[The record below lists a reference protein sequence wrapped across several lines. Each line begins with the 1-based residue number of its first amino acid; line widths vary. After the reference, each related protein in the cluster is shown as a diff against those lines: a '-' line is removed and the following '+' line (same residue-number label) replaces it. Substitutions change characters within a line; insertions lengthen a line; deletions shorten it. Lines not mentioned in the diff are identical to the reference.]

1 MLRLAAADGYPFSRP
16 ASSLPLRF
24 SRPSRFSSLVA
35 CARRGGKKSSPTG
48 QNGGA
53 PRKAKKPLPVD
64 EADEEDIDEDA
75 FEALFSLLEE
85 DLKKDNL
92 SGADFDDEISE
103 EDLERLERELAAA
116 LDEDGGSSGGASAG
130 PDDTDDDDEDDEDLR
145 LPKLK
150 NWQLRRLAS
159 ALKIGRRKT
168 NIKALSAEL
177 GLERAVVLECLRDP
191 LRIFFSWWQQDASV
205 EVHAEQVD
213 APAGAAPAAERAPVH
228 AMKASWAM
236 NKRLKKVQVETLER
250 VYARARRPTNTMI
263 SSIVHTTNL
272 PWKTVVKWF
281 EDKRVEDG
289 EPERRQPFRRSE
301 QGRSSPP
308 TDESFATPRDVLPIA
323 TSGGFLF
330 LNQIR
335 HLPKPSLN
343 SILPQATP
351 CSSLSLSLSLAF
363 SLWLV
368 QWHRLTIITGGQQI
382 SVRAT
387 AALAGGDHQT

>member
-116 LDEDGGSSGGASAG
+116 LGDDEDDDDEDEDGGSSGGASAG

-168 NIKALSAEL
+168 NIKSLSAEL

-191 LRIFFSWWQQDASV
+191 PPNLLLMVATLPDKAVEERPLPEPIEEDASV

-301 QGRSSPP
+301 HGTVFSSN
-308 TDESFATPRDVLPIA
+308 
-323 TSGGFLF
+323 G
-330 LNQIR
+330 
-335 HLPKPSLN
+335 
-343 SILPQATP
+343 
-351 CSSLSLSLSLAF
+351 
-363 SLWLV
+363 
-368 QWHRLTIITGGQQI
+368 
-382 SVRAT
+382 
-387 AALAGGDHQT
+387 